1 MGAKSWAA
9 STSTKMGRWSDM
21 EELAWS
27 RIIPAVG
34 KSSWKGAAAA
44 EEVGAVAAAAARM
57 KSMRR
62 PWLVRAAPLA
72 ALKHVYACKTS
83 PYTTPFFSRVLGG
96 ETVYFNT
103 PKGSLWINQLCWQP
117 LRSFHQLAHTHQSA
131 TYSRRRAMKEPAGRG
146 RSGTVRA
153 CGERESGARTP
164 CAVGFR

>member
-44 EEVGAVAAAAARM
+44 EEVGAAARM

-83 PYTTPFFSRVLGG
+83 PYTP
-96 ETVYFNT
+96 
-103 PKGSLWINQLCWQP
+103 P
-117 LRSFHQLAHTHQSA
+117 LSSA
-131 TYSRRRAMKEPAGRG
+131 E
-146 RSGTVRA
+146 
-153 CGERESGARTP
+153 C
-164 CAVGFR
+164 